1 MNELDTLR
9 HQLAQAIAG
18 YRVAEK
24 QANRSLVALGCN
36 LHNVAA
42 QHGLYRLADQFA
54 GHTAPTMAERVAA
67 ATQRVN
73 AGHQLPA

>member
-18 YRVAEK
+18 YRVAET
-24 QANRSLVALGCN
+24 QATKSLTVLGCA
-36 LHNVAA
+36 LHNIAA
-42 QHGLYRLADQFA
+42 QAGLYRLADQIA
-54 GHTAPTMAERVAA
+54 GRTRPTLSERVAA

-73 AGHQLPA
+73 AGIQLPA